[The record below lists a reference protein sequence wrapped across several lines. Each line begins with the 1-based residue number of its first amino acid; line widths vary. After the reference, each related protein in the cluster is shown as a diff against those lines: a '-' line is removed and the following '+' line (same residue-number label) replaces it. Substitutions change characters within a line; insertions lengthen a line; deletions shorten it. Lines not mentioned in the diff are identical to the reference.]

1 MTNQDSVPVLNIAN
15 VVTVIRLLLIPA
27 FIWAF
32 WDADTTSRWIATG
45 IFFVAAMTDKL
56 DGYLARSRN
65 LITDFGKLAD
75 SIADKALIGAALIML
90 SWHDMLPWWIT
101 IVMLA
106 RELGITIMRMYMKR
120 KAVMAAGKGGK
131 LKMMLQSL
139 FIGGLLLPW
148 RSIFPDWF
156 ATAMEWLT
164 WALVVGALITSIWSA
179 IQYVQDAIQISRDYD
194 KEMTHPSGGSE
205 NSTAAALQGDT
216 LEPEPGSTPK
226 TDWPENGENGDND

>member
-1 MTNQDSVPVLNIAN
+1 MNTQEPVPVLNIAN
-15 VVTVIRLLLIPA
+15 FVTIIRLLLIPA

-32 WDADTTSRWIATG
+32 WEADPTSRWIATG

-101 IVMLA
+101 IVMLL
-106 RELGITIMRMYMKR
+106 REVGITVMRMYMKR
-120 KAVMAAGKGGK
+120 KSVMAAGKGGK

-148 RSIFPDWF
+148 RSFLPDWA
-156 ATAMEWLT
+156 ATTMEWAT
-164 WALVVGALITSIWSA
+164 WVLVAGALITSIWSA
-179 IQYVQDAIQISRDYD
+179 IQYVQDAIRIN
-194 KEMTHPSGGSE
+194 KEYEKNHGSD
-205 NSTAAALQGDT
+205 NQ
-216 LEPEPGSTPK
+216 PE
-226 TDWPENGENGDND
+226 

>member
-1 MTNQDSVPVLNIAN
+1 MNTQEPVPVLNIAN
-15 VVTVIRLLLIPA
+15 FVTIIRLLLIPA

-32 WDADTTSRWIATG
+32 WEADTTSRWIATG

-56 DGYLARSRN
+56 DGHLARSRN

-101 IVMLA
+101 IVMLL
-106 RELGITIMRMYMKR
+106 REVGITVMRMYMKR
-120 KAVMAAGKGGK
+120 KSVMAAGKGGK

-148 RSIFPDWF
+148 RSFLPDWA
-156 ATAMEWLT
+156 ATTMEWAT
-164 WALVVGALITSIWSA
+164 WVLVAGALITSIWSA
-179 IQYVQDAIQISRDYD
+179 IQYVQDAIRIN
-194 KEMTHPSGGSE
+194 KEYEKNHGSD
-205 NSTAAALQGDT
+205 NQ
-216 LEPEPGSTPK
+216 PE
-226 TDWPENGENGDND
+226 

>member
-1 MTNQDSVPVLNIAN
+1 MNKQDPVPVLNIAN
-15 VVTVIRLLLIPA
+15 VVTVIRRLLMPA
-27 FIWAF
+27 FIWGF
-32 WDADTTSRWIATG
+32 WEADTTSRWIATG

-101 IVMLA
+101 IVMLV

-139 FIGGLLLPW
+139 SIGGLLLPW
-148 RSIFPDWF
+148 RSFLPDWA
-156 ATAMEWLT
+156 ATGMEWLT
-164 WALVVGALITSIWSA
+164 WVLVAGALITSIWSD
-179 IQYVQDAIQISRDYD
+179 IQYVQDAIKISREYD
-194 KEMTHPSGGSE
+194 
-205 NSTAAALQGDT
+205 GD
-216 LEPEPGSTPK
+216 SQ
-226 TDWPENGENGDND
+226 